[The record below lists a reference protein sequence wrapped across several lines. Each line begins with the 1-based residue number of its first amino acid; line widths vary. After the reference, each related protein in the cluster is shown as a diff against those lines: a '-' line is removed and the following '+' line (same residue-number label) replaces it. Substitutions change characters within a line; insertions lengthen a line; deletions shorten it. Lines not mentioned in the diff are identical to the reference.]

1 MKERRLSGATHS
13 FRLSRDAADIVDS
26 INHPR
31 RLGGKS
37 RKVSDAIE
45 FYFSRSED
53 MESMAEMQQSR
64 RFWVHKYNSLV
75 IDVEALTAQLAK
87 KLEREA
93 PPPPWW
99 HRFFRFS
106 TK

>member
-13 FRLSRDAADIVDS
+13 FRLTRDAADIVDR

-31 RLGGKS
+31 KYGGKS
-37 RKVSDAIE
+37 RKVSEAIE
-45 FYFSRSED
+45 WYFTQTDDQESIED
-53 MESMAEMQQSR
+53 LMRSR
-64 RFWVHKYNSLV
+64 RFWVSRYDALV
-75 IDVEALTAQLAK
+75 VDVEALTEQLAK

-106 TK
+106 KK